1 MSDEK
6 RNRLRALV
14 ERRKSG
20 LDNDW
25 LPAGY
30 RRLADFGYE
39 SEYVVPWSTSACAYD
54 SDVMLMAQDW
64 ASSDLL
70 EQSGK
75 EEMKR
80 VGRDVTLKSNI
91 AIDLL
96 LKQYLNLE
104 FHQTYATDTFVYVKP
119 GGMSAPVKWG
129 ALVQSARLYALPQIE
144 IIRPRMVICLGRGA
158 NYSALHNA
166 ALGSMPPALEGD
178 SPKGPILWKNSEIYG
193 VTHPS
198 RARMYKTRV
207 QAEWEFLAHR
217 LGQLRGES
225 QFG

>member
-1 MSDEK
+1 MI
-6 RNRLRALV
+6 
-14 ERRKSG
+14 
-20 LDNDW
+20 
-25 LPAGY
+25 GY
-30 RRLADFGYE
+30 RLAIGASQISDTKANTWFRGQHRRVLTTRMLC
-39 SEYVVPWSTSACAYD
+39 SWRRIGLLPIFWSR
-54 SDVMLMAQDW
+54 V
-64 ASSDLL
+64 SDLL

-91 AIDLL
+91 AVDLL